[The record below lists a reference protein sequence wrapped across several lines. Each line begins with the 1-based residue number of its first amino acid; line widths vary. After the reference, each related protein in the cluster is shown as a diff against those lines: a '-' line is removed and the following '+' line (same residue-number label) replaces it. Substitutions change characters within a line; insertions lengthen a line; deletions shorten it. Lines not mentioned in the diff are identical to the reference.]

1 MEGIKR
7 DLQGQEQRLCSVP
20 ATLYHVFRHYQGR
33 TRYDNALD
41 VCLVTLWPSHAISLS
56 KKIDGQGILQ
66 ESCHRKGLI
75 TLNKMTTAIRPY
87 PYFCF

>member
-33 TRYDNALD
+33 RRYDNALD
-41 VCLVTLWPSHAISLS
+41 VCRRLLYGLHMPYLYR
-56 KKIDGQGILQ
+56 KIDGRGILQ
-66 ESCHRKGLI
+66 ESCHRKRSYHL
-75 TLNKMTTAIRPY
+75 
-87 PYFCF
+87 